1 MSGIAMAL
9 VLTAAFLHAGWNSL
23 FKMSGNHHAFT
34 WLFQLSALVLFSPI
48 PFLLWPAEPISA
60 RGWACIAA
68 SGILHALYFWCMASA
83 YARGDLSLV
92 YPLARGSG
100 PLFVPLFAVLL
111 LGERLSAGGATGI
124 LIIVG
129 GMYILHL
136 RSFSLSALAEPFR
149 ALRGGASLWA
159 MLTGIMIAAYSLVD
173 KIGVDAV
180 YPPLYLYLLMGVCFL
195 CLAPPTWRTH
205 GKDLASTWRRHWRA
219 VLVVGFCSLF
229 TYVLVLFAFR
239 LSKVSYVVA
248 VRESS
253 ILLSALFGILWLG
266 ERGGVQ
272 KIAGALLIVAGV
284 VFVGVSR

>member
-1 MSGIAMAL
+1 
-9 VLTAAFLHAGWNSL
+9 
-23 FKMSGNHHAFT
+23 
-34 WLFQLSALVLFSPI
+34 
-48 PFLLWPAEPISA
+48 
-60 RGWACIAA
+60 
-68 SGILHALYFWCMASA
+68 
-83 YARGDLSLV
+83 
-92 YPLARGSG
+92 
-100 PLFVPLFAVLL
+100 
-111 LGERLSAGGATGI
+111 
-124 LIIVG
+124 
-129 GMYILHL
+129 
-136 RSFSLSALAEPFR
+136 
-149 ALRGGASLWA
+149 

-173 KIGVDAV
+173 KFGVDAV

-205 GKDLASTWRRHWRA
+205 RKDLASTWRRHWRA

-272 KIAGALLIVAGV
+272 KIVGALLIVAGG